1 MRGLVLAL
9 AVIAVAA
16 GMAPVARPAGAQV
29 GPTFTVGLQPGWNLV
44 GWVEPEASVQHLF
57 DTIPRAEVVFA
68 WDAKEQR
75 FRGAYADPPLN
86 AQGDL
91 EQLKPGMGLWL
102 WLGGNDP
109 FAWTRPLS
117 REPTVDFVS
126 LHEGWNLVAWTG
138 LDGVAAATGLE
149 HLADDLARV
158 MMWDAA
164 ASQYVEYDAT
174 DSAPDEMP
182 LLRRGGALWISASAE
197 VHWEQAVVIDPTV
210 VFHGEVS
217 EAQQGHVRARVD
229 HVVAHYAQ
237 RLGTYLSNTAFHF
250 TANDALFRD
259 VTAAVKGAASSWNCL
274 DYGAEA
280 GFLNLSCDRLEIDW
294 VYFFAVRSHLTVP
307 VARELWWTIW
317 GWDRYERAFYQASL
331 EDAFP
336 ASYESY
342 EVALE
347 EFRRRA
353 SLWESPVQRPLHPSG
368 PSSPEFAFLGVD
380 WLVRRAGTYSIHEF
394 LQAIPWAENWEDAFT
409 KVFGLTPGEF
419 YDEFESYVGTIVPP
433 RWDVSGSFF
442 DQDGDA
448 LGKWLFRTVAQ
459 PVEGHGES
467 RISHVI
473 RGFRM
478 KLAAGIYNFSVGARC
493 DFQTIPLGW
502 YDGEGGLTANQ
513 AEAGQEVVDGSEISF
528 EVKLPRLPSEVS
540 PLCEL
545 PPRLTISG
553 VVTGPDGQP
562 VPDIYLATARI
573 DLSTTTARERFRLA
587 DDATVTADDGTFS
600 FKVLDEITYWIQVE
614 SATCEGRSG
623 LVLGWYDAV
632 AGFARLGSLA
642 ETGHVVVDGKSVTG
656 IHVRLPEW
664 EYSRHTRERQRCAP
678 SDSES
683 GR

>member
-91 EQLKPGMGLWL
+91 EQLKPSAWGLAL
-102 WLGGNDP
+102 VGRERSIRLDP
-109 FAWTRPLS
+109 ATFS
-117 REPTVDFVS
+117 RCHSRREFQPAVDFVS

-274 DYGAEA
+274 DYGA
-280 GFLNLSCDRLEIDW
+280 R
-294 VYFFAVRSHLTVP
+294 VP
-307 VARELWWTIW
+307 
-317 GWDRYERAFYQASL
+317 
-331 EDAFP
+331 
-336 ASYESY
+336 
-342 EVALE
+342 
-347 EFRRRA
+347 
-353 SLWESPVQRPLHPSG
+353 
-368 PSSPEFAFLGVD
+368 
-380 WLVRRAGTYSIHEF
+380 
-394 LQAIPWAENWEDAFT
+394 
-409 KVFGLTPGEF
+409 
-419 YDEFESYVGTIVPP
+419 
-433 RWDVSGSFF
+433 
-442 DQDGDA
+442 
-448 LGKWLFRTVAQ
+448 
-459 PVEGHGES
+459 
-467 RISHVI
+467 
-473 RGFRM
+473 
-478 KLAAGIYNFSVGARC
+478 
-493 DFQTIPLGW
+493 
-502 YDGEGGLTANQ
+502 
-513 AEAGQEVVDGSEISF
+513 
-528 EVKLPRLPSEVS
+528 
-540 PLCEL
+540 
-545 PPRLTISG
+545 
-553 VVTGPDGQP
+553 
-562 VPDIYLATARI
+562 
-573 DLSTTTARERFRLA
+573 
-587 DDATVTADDGTFS
+587 
-600 FKVLDEITYWIQVE
+600 
-614 SATCEGRSG
+614 
-623 LVLGWYDAV
+623 
-632 AGFARLGSLA
+632 
-642 ETGHVVVDGKSVTG
+642 
-656 IHVRLPEW
+656 
-664 EYSRHTRERQRCAP
+664 
-678 SDSES
+678 
-683 GR
+683 